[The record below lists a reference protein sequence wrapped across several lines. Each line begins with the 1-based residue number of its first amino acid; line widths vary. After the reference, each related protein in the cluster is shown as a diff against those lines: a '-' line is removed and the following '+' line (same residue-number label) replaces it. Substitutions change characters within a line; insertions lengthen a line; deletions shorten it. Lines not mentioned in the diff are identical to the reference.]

1 MHWRRIP
8 EFYVRLRSFFENT
21 MKNPRHLFLLIS
33 LCCCLQLSAQTF
45 TEWQDP
51 AVFEINKLYPRANIL
66 QNNESAMIPQLDLN
80 GPWKFRYV
88 ENADERPTDFFRTE
102 FDDKDWN
109 ELQVPS
115 NWELNGYGIPVY
127 VNTTNDFDNSQLPR
141 VPVIGNAVGSYRKW
155 ATIDKNWQDKSVIIN
170 IGGAKSCFYLW
181 VNGQFVGYSED
192 AKTNSEFDIT
202 PYVKFGESNLFA
214 IQVFKWSDGSYFE
227 CQDFWRFSGLDH
239 DVVVYAQPK
248 VHIVDYKVVADLD
261 DSYTNGQLDVVV
273 VVEAPRSKKAQLYEL
288 ELIVDGVLERVKKEI
303 RFEPSKSDGES
314 VCRQTVNL
322 HLDVPNVETW
332 TAEHPN
338 LYGLDLEI
346 DDEKGRWIDY
356 ASMYIGFRNVKIEDG
371 QLKVNGTPVTIRGVN
386 RHEHDPLTG
395 HVADNRILEDL
406 KLMKANNINTVRTC
420 HYPNSPELY
429 HLCDYLG
436 LYVID
441 EANAES
447 HAQGYGET
455 SLAKR
460 PDFLD
465 ATVAR
470 TRNMYERDKNHPCV
484 ITWSL
489 GNESGNGVCYEAAY
503 DWLKAK
509 DSTRPVQY
517 ERALYDR
524 NTDIIA
530 IMYPSVE
537 YLADYARKHQDRPFI
552 MCEYAHAMGNSCGGL
567 QDYWDTIYKYPQLQ
581 GGCIWD
587 WVDQG
592 VLTHDENG
600 RTYYAYG
607 GDFTRPIRLATQP
620 NVPDTSVVV
629 PSDGNFCINGL
640 VGPNREPHPQLAEV
654 KKVYQPMKIEAVDLS
669 EMQFRIINRFDFSDL
684 SEYELRYRLRPDV
697 AHEKPV
703 HPDDFLKYDPDAPI
717 LRLEENNTVNV
728 SMDEP
733 DTLCGMI
740 PVNLAPHDTFALILP
755 QNLLTQ
761 IQSLDFVPVGCD
773 VMLDFQLV
781 NKEDPSRIVAY
792 EQFKLPVPQI
802 EPQML
807 TLKDALMTFSEK
819 DSLIVITINHTDL
832 SFDKRG
838 LVSIVE
844 SGRTLVK
851 QGPELCFWRPPTDN
865 DERDAHGE
873 ALWKRVGLDNLH
885 YEPNIWDVD
894 IEAYGKVSRTQKD
907 SLERKGIYNQAQKVV
922 LTYGGVYKNDN
933 GEEVFRVKQTYTMV
947 GSGDVFLK
955 NEITPSL
962 VQSGYPKV
970 GLQMQIA
977 KELVNVDWVGYGQET
992 YPDRQACGMVGHY
1005 QALTDDLFYPYLQPQ
1020 AAGNRMGVRY
1030 LCLLDSQQHRALS
1043 VQMQKCYHHEWEPN
1057 EILNEPFQFSIYPYT
1072 DADLAQVKHLNEL
1085 QPRDFYTLNIDYKQA
1100 GLGTA
1105 TCGPST
1111 RFPYLVDGNCVFGVH
1126 FQVGNSQHFEEFFVD
1141 KSAYT
1146 PYLFF
1151 ENAAV
1156 TSERDY
1162 RSSVEVVSHSQPT
1175 KPYDSSADVLADG
1188 NIGNPADYYDGWMGY
1203 FGEPMALV
1211 VKPRLVNS
1219 ATSTLS
1225 LSFSHHPSQWV
1236 FLPEKVW
1243 VSYSKDGLKYSEP
1256 EEVTLPIDP
1265 TLKENSKAKV
1275 YILRHKVANKNVK
1288 YIKIVAQPVSK
1299 LPEWHS
1305 NPGEKAWIMM
1315 DEVRMNN

>member
-1 MHWRRIP
+1 MD
-8 EFYVRLRSFFENT
+8 YLRHF
-21 MKNPRHLFLLIS
+21 LFLIALCIS
-33 LCCCLQLSAQTF
+33 LQISAQTF
-45 TEWQDP
+45 NEWQDP

-66 QNNESAMIPQLDLN
+66 QNNESAMIPQISLN
-80 GPWKFRYV
+80 GLWKFSYV
-88 ENADERPTDFFRTE
+88 ENANERPTDFYLTDY
-102 FDDKDWN
+102 DDAQWK

-115 NWELNGYGIPVY
+115 NWELNGYGIPIY
-127 VNTTNDFDNSQLPR
+127 VNTTNDFDNSDLPH
-141 VPVIGNAVGSYRKW
+141 VPVKGNAVGSYRKW
-155 ATIDKNWQDKSVIIN
+155 VTIDKNWEDKSVIIN

-202 PYVKFGESNLFA
+202 RYVKFGEPNLFA

-239 DVVVYAQPK
+239 DVVLYTQPK
-248 VHIVDYKVVADLD
+248 VRIVDYKVVADLD
-261 DSYTNGQLDVVV
+261 DTYTNGKLDVEVT
-273 VVEAPRSKKAQLYEL
+273 VESPHSKKSQLYEL
-288 ELIVDGVLERVKKEI
+288 LLTVDDVPEQVKREVCFDPSTSDKEL
-303 RFEPSKSDGES
+303 
-314 VCRQTVNL
+314 VCRRTVNL
-322 HLDVPNVETW
+322 HLDIPNVETW

-338 LYGLDLEI
+338 LYGMDITLKDKKDQQIEFV
-346 DDEKGRWIDY
+346 Y
-356 ASMYIGFRNVKIEDG
+356 MYIGFRHIEIEDG
-371 QLKVNGTPVTIRGVN
+371 LLKINGQPVTIRGVN

-395 HVADNRILEDL
+395 HVADNRIMEDL

-420 HYPNSPELY
+420 HYPNTPEFY
-429 HLCDYLG
+429 RLCDYLG

-447 HAQGYGET
+447 HAQGYGEQ

-460 PDFLD
+460 ADFLE

-489 GNESGNGVCYEAAY
+489 GNESGNGICYEAAY

-509 DSTRPVQY
+509 DSTRPVQS

-524 NTDIIA
+524 NTDIVA

-537 YLADYARKHQDRPFI
+537 YLAEYARTPHDRPFI

-567 QDYWDTIYKYPQLQ
+567 QDYWDTIYKYPLLQ

-600 RTYYAYG
+600 QEYYAYG
-607 GDFTRPIRLATQP
+607 GDFTRPIHISTQANVVDLA
-620 NVPDTSVVV
+620 VSV

-640 VGPNREPHPQLAEV
+640 VDPNRKPHPQLAEV

-669 EMQFRIINRFDFSDL
+669 EMQFRIINRFDFSNL

-697 AHEKPV
+697 AHEQPV
-703 HPDDFLKYDPDAPI
+703 HPDGFLKYDPDAPI
-717 LRLEENNTVNV
+717 LRLEEGNTINV
-728 SMDEP
+728 SIDEP
-733 DTLCGMI
+733 DTLCGAML
-740 PVNLAPHDTFALILP
+740 VRLAPHDTAVLTLP
-755 QNLLTQ
+755 QNLLAQ
-761 IQSLDFVPVGCD
+761 IQSLDFVPIGRD

-781 NKEDPSRIVAY
+781 DKKNSNHVVAY
-792 EQFKLPVPQI
+792 EQFKLPVSQL
-802 EPQML
+802 EPEIL
-807 TLKDALMTFSEK
+807 TLKDALMTFSYN
-819 DSLIVITINHTDL
+819 DSLTVIFLNHTIL
-832 SFDKRG
+832 SFDKKG
-838 LVSIVE
+838 LVSITE
-844 SGRTLVK
+844 SGKKLVK
-851 QGPELCFWRPPTDN
+851 QGPKLCFWRSPTDN

-873 ALWKRVGLDNLH
+873 ALWERVGLDNLH
-885 YEPNIWDVD
+885 YEPSICDVD
-894 IEAYGKVSRTQKD
+894 ITAYGEVTRKQKD
-907 SLERKGIYNQAQKVV
+907 SLERKGIYNEAQKIVIE
-922 LTYGGVYKNDN
+922 YQGVCKNDN
-933 GEEVFRVKQTYTMV
+933 GEEVLRSKQTYTIM
-947 GSGDVFLK
+947 GSGDIFLK
-955 NEITPSL
+955 NEITPLL
-962 VQSGYPKV
+962 VSSGYPKV

-977 KELVNVDWVGYGQET
+977 KELANVEWVGYGQET
-992 YPDRQACGMVGHY
+992 YSDRQSCGVVGHY

-1043 VQMQKCYHHEWEPN
+1043 VQMQKCYSIEWRPN

-1072 DADLAQVKHLNEL
+1072 DVDLGQAKHLNEL
-1085 QPRDFYTLNIDYKQA
+1085 HPRDFYTLNIDYKQA

-1111 RFPYLVDGNCVFGVH
+1111 RSPYLVDGNCVFGVH
-1126 FQVGNSQHFEEFFVD
+1126 FQVGDSNHFEELFVD

-1151 ENAAV
+1151 ENAAM
-1156 TSERDY
+1156 TSVRGS
-1162 RSSVEVVSHSQPT
+1162 RSAIEIVSHSQPT
-1175 KPYDSSADVLADG
+1175 KPYDPSAEVLADKK
-1188 NIGNPADYYDGWMGY
+1188 IGNPADYYDGWMGY
-1203 FGEPMALV
+1203 FGEPMELV
-1211 VKPRLVNS
+1211 VKPQLV
-1219 ATSTLS
+1219 TSGTSILS
-1225 LSFSHHPSQWV
+1225 LSFSHNPSQWV

-1256 EEVTLPIDP
+1256 EEVALPMDP
-1265 TLKENSKAKV
+1265 TLKENIQSKV
-1275 YILRHKVANKNVK
+1275 CILRHPISGKKVR
-1288 YIKIVAQPVSK
+1288 YIKIVAHPVSK
-1299 LPEWHS
+1299 LPDWHS

-1315 DEVRMNN
+1315 DEVRVE

>member
-1 MHWRRIP
+1 MD
-8 EFYVRLRSFFENT
+8 YLRHF
-21 MKNPRHLFLLIS
+21 LFLIVFGIAF
-33 LCCCLQLSAQTF
+33 QISAQTF
-45 TEWQDP
+45 NEWQDP

-66 QNNESAMIPQLDLN
+66 QNNESAMIPQISLN
-80 GPWKFRYV
+80 GSWRFHYV
-88 ENADERPTDFFRTE
+88 ENVDERPTDFYKTE
-102 FDDKDWN
+102 YDDAQWK

-115 NWELNGYGIPVY
+115 NWELNGYGIPIY
-127 VNTTNDFDNSQLPR
+127 VNTTNDFDNSDLPR
-141 VPVIGNAVGSYRKW
+141 VPVKGNAVGSYRKW
-155 ATIDKNWQDKSVIIN
+155 VTIDKSWQDKSVIIN

-202 PYVKFGESNLFA
+202 RYVKFGEPNLFA

-239 DVVVYAQPK
+239 DVVLYAQPK

-261 DSYTNGQLDVVV
+261 ESYTNGKLDVEVTIEV
-273 VVEAPRSKKAQLYEL
+273 PRSKKTQLYEL
-288 ELIVDGVLERVKKEI
+288 KLIVDGVLERVQKEV
-303 RFEPSKSDGES
+303 RFEPSASDNEL
-314 VCRQTVNL
+314 VCRKTVNL

-338 LYGLDLEI
+338 LYGIDLEI
-346 DDEKGRWIDY
+346 DDKKGCWIDY
-356 ASMYIGFRNVKIEDG
+356 ASMYIGFRNVKIENG
-371 QLKVNGTPVTIRGVN
+371 LLKVNGQPVTIRGVN

-395 HVADNRILEDL
+395 HVADHRILEDL

-420 HYPNSPELY
+420 HYPNTPEFY
-429 HLCDYLG
+429 GLCDYLG

-447 HAQGYGET
+447 HAQGYGEQ

-460 PDFLD
+460 ADFLN

-489 GNESGNGVCYEAAY
+489 GNESGNGICYEAAY

-524 NTDIIA
+524 NTDIVA

-537 YLADYARKHQDRPFI
+537 YLAEYARTPHDRPFI

-567 QDYWDTIYKYPQLQ
+567 QDYWDTIYKYPLLQ

-600 RTYYAYG
+600 QEYYAYG
-607 GDFTRPIRLATQP
+607 GDFTRPINIAAQA
-620 NVPDTSVVV
+620 NVVDSAVSV
-629 PSDGNFCINGL
+629 PSDGNFCVNGL
-640 VGPNREPHPQLAEV
+640 VDPDRKPHPQLAEV

-717 LRLEENNTVNV
+717 LRLDEGNTINV

-733 DTLCGMI
+733 DTLCGVML
-740 PVNLAPHDTFALILP
+740 VRLAPHDTAVLTLP
-755 QNLLTQ
+755 QSLLAQ
-761 IQSLDFVPVGCD
+761 IQSLDFVPIGRD

-781 NKEDPSRIVAY
+781 DKKNSNHVVAY
-792 EQFKLPVPQI
+792 EQFKLPVSQL
-802 EPQML
+802 EPEIL
-807 TLKDALMTFSEK
+807 TLKDALMTFSYN
-819 DSLIVITINHTDL
+819 DSLTVISLNHTIL
-832 SFDKRG
+832 SFDKKG
-838 LVSIVE
+838 LVSITE
-844 SGRTLVK
+844 SGKELVK
-851 QGPELCFWRPPTDN
+851 QGPKLCFWRPPTDN
-865 DERDAHGE
+865 DERDLHGE
-873 ALWKRVGLDNLH
+873 DLWERVGLDNLH
-885 YEPNIWDVD
+885 YEPSIWDVYVT
-894 IEAYGKVSRTQKD
+894 AYGEVTRKQKD
-907 SLERKGIYNQAQKVV
+907 SLERKGIYKQAQKIVIE
-922 LTYGGVYKNDN
+922 YQGVNTNDN
-933 GEEVFRVKQTYTMV
+933 GEEVFRVKQTYTIV
-947 GSGDVFLK
+947 GSGDIFLK
-955 NEITPSL
+955 NEITPLL
-962 VQSGYPKV
+962 VSSGYPKV

-977 KELVNVDWVGYGQET
+977 KELANVEWVGYGQET
-992 YPDRQACGMVGHY
+992 YSDRQSCGMVGHY
-1005 QALTDDLFYPYLQPQ
+1005 AASSNELFHSYVRPQ
-1020 AAGNRMGVRY
+1020 AAGNRMGARY
-1030 LCLLDSQQHRALS
+1030 MSLLDAQQQRALS
-1043 VQMQKCYHHEWEPN
+1043 VQMQKCYSAEWKPN
-1057 EILNEPFQFSIYPYT
+1057 EIMNEPFQFSIYPYT
-1072 DADLAQVKHLNEL
+1072 DEELEQAKHLNEL
-1085 QPRDFYTLNIDYKQA
+1085 HPRDFYTLNIDYQQA

-1111 RFPYLVDGNCVFGVH
+1111 RSPYLVDGNCVFGVH
-1126 FQVGNSQHFEEFFVD
+1126 FQVGDSNHFEELFVD

-1151 ENAAV
+1151 ENAAM
-1156 TSERDY
+1156 TSVRGSRPAIEI
-1162 RSSVEVVSHSQPT
+1162 VSHSQPT
-1175 KPYDSSADVLADG
+1175 KPYDAPAEILTDKE
-1188 NIGNPADYYDGWMGY
+1188 IGNPADYYDGWVGY
-1203 FGEPMALV
+1203 FGEPMELV
-1211 VKPRLVNS
+1211 IKMLSVKPYS
-1219 ATSTLS
+1219 QTLS
-1225 LSFSHHPSQWV
+1225 LSFSHNPSQWV
-1236 FLPEKVW
+1236 FLPEKVL
-1243 VSYSKDGLKYSEP
+1243 VSYSKDGIKYSEP
-1256 EEVTLPIDP
+1256 EEVALPIDP
-1265 TLKENSKAKV
+1265 ALKENSKAKV
-1275 YILRHKVANKNVK
+1275 YIIRHKVANKNVK
-1288 YIKIVAQPVSK
+1288 YIKIEAQPVSK

-1305 NPGEKAWIMM
+1305 NPGEKTWIMM
-1315 DEVRMNN
+1315 DEVSVE